1 MALKTDFIIQ
11 TIGVDSPAIVRNAYC
26 KVDSVT
32 GDKNF
37 VVADIGV
44 YSADQA
50 SKVTAVRKT
59 FVPTMDGKNFIAQA
73 YEHMK
78 TCDEFKNGEDC

>member
-1 MALKTDFIIQ
+1 MAIKTNFRINQ
-11 TIGVDSPAIVRNAYC
+11 TGVDSPASVSNAYC
-26 KVDSVT
+26 KVENVS

-50 SKVTAVRKT
+50 VKVSAVRKT
-59 FVPTMDGKNFIAQA
+59 FKPSMDGGNFIAQA
-73 YEHMK
+73 YAHMK
-78 TCDEFKNGEDC
+78 LCEEFNNGEDC

>member
-1 MALKTDFIIQ
+1 MAIKTNFIIKIAGAD
-11 TIGVDSPAIVRNAYC
+11 THATVSNAYC
-26 KVDSVT
+26 KVESVT

-50 SKVTAVRKT
+50 TKVTAMRKT
-59 FVPTMDGKNFIAQA
+59 FTPIMDGKNFIAQA

-78 TCDEFKNGEDC
+78 TCEEFKNGEDC